1 MPNEVHPVLN
11 RYRDGELEPRDQR
24 AAQRRG
30 CDLAGVDRGVARQQ
44 THWEAGDDATQQH
57 HCHVDGLSKTW
68 GGHVTLPPW
77 FGPSVQIFRYQ
88 PSDRNKKDS
97 RGSQTVRSTSFGN
110 IQTKLLVDLN
120 ICGNSGVTVMHCHMF
135 CQLGNLHSC
144 IKNGFPTGI
153 LVRTCC
159 TFLPFLAISNP
170 SPSFRPI
177 FPTFGSFGSFG
188 WGAKACSA
196 APRQKT
202 RPPKI
207 TAPFRPSFET
217 QQSMTGGKAATAAP
231 TPKIMVIK
239 LSWIWMSSAC
249 PGDKGL
255 LDRFFGSEKFMAS
268 FFEKWERLA
277 RGTLGL

>member
-88 PSDRNKKDS
+88 PSDRNEKDS

-144 IKNGFPTGI
+144 IKKWLSNRDIGQNMVHI
-153 LVRTCC
+153 
-159 TFLPFLAISNP
+159 LPFSSHLRVFDPFFQPSDPSDPSAEALKPAVQPLGRRRGLRRSRRPSGPASRRSNP
-170 SPSFRPI
+170 WPV
-177 FPTFGSFGSFG
+177 
-188 WGAKACSA
+188 K
-196 APRQKT
+196 
-202 RPPKI
+202 RPPLRH
-207 TAPFRPSFET
+207 PLRR
-217 QQSMTGGKAATAAP
+217 
-231 TPKIMVIK
+231 
-239 LSWIWMSSAC
+239 SWWSNC
-249 PGDKGL
+249 PGSGCL
-255 LDRFFGSEKFMAS
+255 LHVGRKVFWTVFFGSEKFMAS

>member
-120 ICGNSGVTVMHCHMF
+120 ICGNSMKQWRYSHALSYFLSIGKSS
-135 CQLGNLHSC
+135 QLHKKWFSNRDIGQNMLH
-144 IKNGFPTGI
+144 I
-153 LVRTCC
+153 
-159 TFLPFLAISNP
+159 LPFSSHLQSISEFSTHFSNL
-170 SPSFRPI
+170 RI
-177 FPTFGSFGSFG
+177 
-188 WGAKACSA
+188 
-196 APRQKT
+196 
-202 RPPKI
+202 
-207 TAPFRPSFET
+207 
-217 QQSMTGGKAATAAP
+217 
-231 TPKIMVIK
+231 
-239 LSWIWMSSAC
+239 L
-249 PGDKGL
+249 
-255 LDRFFGSEKFMAS
+255 
-268 FFEKWERLA
+268 RL
-277 RGTLGL
+277 RR